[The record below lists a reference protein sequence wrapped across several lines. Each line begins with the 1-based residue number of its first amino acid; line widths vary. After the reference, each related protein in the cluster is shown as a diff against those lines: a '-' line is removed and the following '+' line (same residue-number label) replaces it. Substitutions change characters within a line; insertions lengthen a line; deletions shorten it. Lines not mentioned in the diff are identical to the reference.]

1 MQKSLLKRKYKGV
14 WKRRQKESFPDSCA
28 WSRSLMTKASSPQ
41 EWTKW
46 LSAVS
51 TKFISNHKSESVIT
65 QVTQQSH
72 KWVSDYTSVLVI
84 TQVDSVSGD
93 GSRNVEWEDSCD
105 WALRALKMDHTM

>member
-1 MQKSLLKRKYKGV
+1 
-14 WKRRQKESFPDSCA
+14 
-28 WSRSLMTKASSPQ
+28 MTKASSPQ

-46 LSAVS
+46 LSAV
-51 TKFISNHKSESVIT
+51 VD
-65 QVTQQSH
+65 QVYQQSH